1 MATIAQVRDN
11 FRRLSGRFDLTT
23 AQIDEYLN
31 RGQMYLDEVTDFQKA
46 PQRLQASLVHGQAL
60 ITFTSAL
67 RSIREVWIADTEDRY
82 KVDKVSD
89 AWLRA
94 TYSKALASQDQGR
107 PLYYVPDPL
116 TYRNA
121 SGLFL
126 WGTVVFEDSFDENGL
141 LLLPVADGSY
151 QVEVVGRF
159 YSPVISDSQGSW
171 WLTNH
176 PRMLERAAL
185 RELEGDYR
193 NSAGIKDHENAMSA
207 TLNSLMNDQAEE
219 DSQDIVQMEG

>member
-11 FRRLSGRFDLTT
+11 FRRISGRLDLTT
-23 AQIDEYLN
+23 VQIDEYLN

-46 PQRLQASLVHGQAL
+46 PQRLQALMVQGQSL
-60 ITFTSAL
+60 ITFTSTL
-67 RSIREVWIADTEDRY
+67 RSIREVWIADTEHRY

-89 AWLRA
+89 VWLRA
-94 TYSKALASQDQGR
+94 TYSMPLASQDQGR

-126 WGTVVFEDSFDENGL
+126 WGTVVFDDSFDKNGL
-141 LLLPVADGSY
+141 LLVPVADGSY

-159 YSPVISDSQGSW
+159 YSPVLSDAHSSW

-185 RELEGDYR
+185 RELEADYR
-193 NSAGIKDHENAMSA
+193 NTAGIRDHENAMAA

-219 DSQDIVQMEG
+219 DAQDIMQMEG